1 MVDVAPSPTPL
12 TVDEYKEAAERRSA
26 EIEFVTSAYSPD
38 EVCISKDNL
47 IINRRLNLSFSDDG
61 DGGAVV
67 QVNLTLKLPETYP
80 IREDAI
86 LIIDASLRT
95 CPTNPPHIRKAA
107 LNAIPYLVE
116 TCQLNA
122 RAAGGGEAI
131 WSVLTSAD
139 EWVCDNKLED
149 YAAAQTSSQ
158 KANHQSNSTDTENDD
173 NIRNNT
179 LILGRRIIYSHHII
193 ANSKRRG
200 LADLASQYNLGGYA
214 KIGWP
219 GIILIEGDES
229 HCQLFVEEIKRWRWQ
244 QIQVRGEEQS
254 DPIVLPSPHCL
265 DDLRLLPMKFE
276 EIEESDGGLSTLAA
290 KCREVGLERLFF
302 TCMKINDHRTNLSV
316 EEESGNTVKND
327 IKDGGSKEYYG
338 VLVHVDHMND
348 PKRYHKWL
356 KKTCQAQGCTL
367 LIRQVYKEDN
377 KPDSDDKTTTITK
390 RQQQSL
396 SEYLENNLHQSS
408 RL

>member
-1 MVDVAPSPTPL
+1 MRIFDVRGRTTSHLPIVRIATRSSILNSINFAMVDVAPSPTPL

-86 LIIDASLRT
+86 LIIDASLHT

-116 TCQLNA
+116 TCQLTA
-122 RAAGGGEAI
+122 RAEEGGGEAI

-173 NIRNNT
+173 NICNNT

-200 LADLASQYNLGGYA
+200 LVDLASQYNLGGYA

-229 HCQLFVEEIKRWRWQ
+229 HCTNS
-244 QIQVRGEEQS
+244 RG
-254 DPIVLPSPHCL
+254 
-265 DDLRLLPMKFE
+265 
-276 EIEESDGGLSTLAA
+276 
-290 KCREVGLERLFF
+290 
-302 TCMKINDHRTNLSV
+302 N
-316 EEESGNTVKND
+316 
-327 IKDGGSKEYYG
+327 
-338 VLVHVDHMND
+338 
-348 PKRYHKWL
+348 
-356 KKTCQAQGCTL
+356 
-367 LIRQVYKEDN
+367 
-377 KPDSDDKTTTITK
+377 
-390 RQQQSL
+390 
-396 SEYLENNLHQSS
+396 
-408 RL
+408 